1 MPTFT
6 LVAGPNGSGKSTL
19 TAAIT
24 FEGSFNVVDADAIAQ
39 ALDPELPVR
48 AAIAAARQAILQC
61 RTLLDSRE
69 SFTLES
75 TLAGHGAL
83 SLMRGAKNAGYRTLL
98 VYVALGDPELHI
110 ERVRLR
116 VAQGGHDIPDTDIRR
131 RYARSLFHASE
142 AMGLADEALVLDNS
156 GSQPENK
163 LRLKNGQIFW
173 QASSLPLWVQKLA
186 LGIK

>member
-24 FEGSFNVVDADAIAQ
+24 FEGSASVVDADAIARV
-39 ALDPELPVR
+39 LDPELPSR
-48 AAIAAARQAILQC
+48 AAISAARHAVLRC
-61 RTLLDSRE
+61 RTLLENRE

-83 SLMRGAKNAGYRTLL
+83 SLMRSAKRAGYRTLL
-98 VYVALGDPELHI
+98 IYVALGNPELHI

-116 VAQGGHDIPDTDIRR
+116 VAQGGHDIPDAAIRR
-131 RYARSLFHASE
+131 RYARSLLHAPE
-142 AMGLADEALVLDNS
+142 AMRLADEALVLDNS
-156 GSQPENK
+156 GPMPESM

-173 QASSLPLWVQKLA
+173 RASSLPLWVQEMT
-186 LGIK
+186 LGVG